1 MNPFLPLNEYI
12 PDGEPHVFGDR
23 VYLYGS
29 HDKARSNRFCVQ
41 DYTVWSAHIDDLS
54 KWTNHGVTYK
64 KIQDPRSKP
73 GLEVDYYAPDC
84 VQGNDGRYYL
94 YYCAMGPN
102 TKNFGPMSVA
112 VSNEP
117 CGPFEYL
124 GDIRYADG
132 TPVLKYLT
140 NDPAVINDNGRIWLY
155 YGWGLARDFRSKMLS
170 PLYNFVQSKLFA
182 RPISEIKETKPSIL
196 SCAVVELCDDMMT
209 VKGEP
214 KAVLDSKTT
223 APKDSELYNHA
234 FYEAPS
240 IRKIGDTYYLVYSS
254 GENNELCYA
263 TSKYP
268 DRGFEYRGVIISNSD
283 IGYNGNKKKKAPAGT
298 IHGGIECIKGKWYVF
313 YHRCTNNTDFS
324 RQACAEPIEIL
335 PDGSIPQVEIT
346 SRGIGHP
353 IKAEGKIEAARCCNL
368 ITKKSVRLG
377 VGIAQKRTRIDDD
390 GKDIF
395 VADIEDGTELGYK
408 YLSFTNVKKIILICR
423 GKEAIIEIFINDERQ
438 KCGEVKTEITND
450 WQSFSAEVDI
460 PDGTHALYLKIK
472 GKSKRDIKEI
482 QFN

>member
-1 MNPFLPLNEYI
+1 
-12 PDGEPHVFGDR
+12 
-23 VYLYGS
+23 
-29 HDKARSNRFCVQ
+29 
-41 DYTVWSAHIDDLS
+41 
-54 KWTNHGVTYK
+54 
-64 KIQDPRSKP
+64 
-73 GLEVDYYAPDC
+73 
-84 VQGNDGRYYL
+84 
-94 YYCAMGPN
+94 
-102 TKNFGPMSVA
+102 
-112 VSNEP
+112 
-117 CGPFEYL
+117 
-124 GDIRYADG
+124 
-132 TPVLKYLT
+132 
-140 NDPAVINDNGRIWLY
+140 
-155 YGWGLARDFRSKMLS
+155 
-170 PLYNFVQSKLFA
+170 LFA

-209 VKGEP
+209 VKSEP
-214 KAVLDSKTT
+214 KSVLDSKTT
-223 APKDSELYNHA
+223 APKYSELYNHA

-335 PDGSIPQVEIT
+335 ADGNIPQVEIT
-346 SRGIGHP
+346 TQGAGEP
-353 IKAEGKIEAARCCNL
+353 IKAVGVLEAARCCNL
-368 ITKKSVRLG
+368 ITKKPVRLG
-377 VGIAQKRTRIDDD
+377 IGRAQKRTRIDDD
-390 GKDIF
+390 GKDVF
-395 VADIEDGTELGYK
+395 VADIDDGTELGYK
-408 YLSFTNVKKIILICR
+408 YLSFTNVKKISFTCRGRESVIEILIN
-423 GKEAIIEIFINDERQ
+423 GERQ
-438 KCGEVKTEITND
+438 KCGEIKTQNTET

-472 GKSKRDIKEI
+472 GKSKRDMKEI